1 MEPMVQEI
9 RDKAFDLELRAYSY
23 LQMKKGY
30 RFVDTQTREEA
41 KTLLLRV
48 QQGYPSNQELQDLKM
63 GTRFTWKHLKHLA
76 DTIFKCLQQPL

>member
-23 LQMKKGY
+23 LHMKKGHY
-30 RFVDTQTREEA
+30 FIDMETRQEA

-48 QQGYPSNQELQDLKM
+48 QQGYPSNQELQGLKM

-76 DTIFKCLQQPL
+76 VTIFKHL

>member
-1 MEPMVQEI
+1 MDPIVQEM

-23 LQMKKGY
+23 LHMKKGHH
-30 RFVDTQTREEA
+30 FIDMETRHET

-76 DTIFKCLQQPL
+76 DTIFKYLQQPL

>member
-1 MEPMVQEI
+1 MEPIVQEM

-30 RFVDTQTREEA
+30 RFVDMETRHET

-63 GTRFTWKHLKHLA
+63 GTRFTWKHLKRLA
-76 DTIFKCLQQPL
+76 VTIFKHL